1 MVEFIPIESH
11 ELSKVEKLEKR
22 PFWKRLLLSY
32 RDLLRS
38 YGELQSMYEELKYET
53 EKNYISRV
61 DHFDKINVL
70 SKTIQ
75 RQTESKKQK
84 ISKEK
89 HLERINSL
97 NEVIKDREK
106 ARLQSKA
113 ENHILRER
121 INAFENILSNY
132 DNDFR
137 DKIRD
142 TEYRDLYSLFGYD
155 KSKWNQE

>member
-1 MVEFIPIESH
+1 MPKFTPIESQ
-11 ELSKVEKLEKR
+11 ELSTIERLEKR

-32 RDLLRS
+32 RDLLQS

-53 EKNYISRV
+53 DKDYISR
-61 DHFDKINVL
+61 DKYFEKVNIL

-75 RQTESKKQK
+75 KQALIK
-84 ISKEK
+84 RERIPKEK
-89 HLERINSL
+89 HLERINNL
-97 NEVIKDREK
+97 NEVIKDREN

-113 ENHILRER
+113 ENHVLRER
-121 INAFENILSNY
+121 VNIFENILSNY

-142 TEYRDLYSLFGYD
+142 TEGKELYNLFGYD
-155 KSKWNQE
+155 KSKWNQ